1 MLTRRQHALI
11 ILDWQNGVRTRLPDE
26 TREYLKHH
34 KMDAR
39 AVLAGKSIIPR
50 KPKKKRK
57 SKRKLRSDELRELNL
72 KFKAELPK
80 YKTTRGRQA
89 CLRRYFKQGGSKSWA
104 KMIIGYS
111 NKNSLMIDYQY
122 KKAKEKAK

>member
-11 ILDWQNGVRTRLPDE
+11 ILNYQNGLRPTLPDE

-50 KPKKKRK
+50 KPKRKRK
-57 SKRKLRSDELRELNL
+57 PKKKLRSDELR
-72 KFKAELPK
+72 
-80 YKTTRGRQA
+80 
-89 CLRRYFKQGGSKSWA
+89 
-104 KMIIGYS
+104 
-111 NKNSLMIDYQY
+111 
-122 KKAKEKAK
+122 

>member
-1 MLTRRQHALI
+1 
-11 ILDWQNGVRTRLPDE
+11 
-26 TREYLKHH
+26 
-34 KMDAR
+34 MDAR

-104 KMIIGYS
+104 QMIVGYS

-122 KKAKEKAK
+122 KKAKDKAIIEPIGDDDDD